1 MQVNPLLTWDRFEAG
16 PTTGRLA
23 SRVGAAPAES
33 WLAGGLALPLLQ
45 LLDTPPDKR
54 AAREELSEE
63 EREKRLRRRDA
74 EVRDQAQAAA
84 TAPRPSDVIVKGER
98 DMLPGSRAARQEELN
113 SHAQEQANESRQG
126 FRQALADAAA
136 RSKADQP
143 QAAPR
148 EAAGCAPGGSAKS
161 NSAPQSSVAPAAD
174 RAGNADAASV
184 TDNAVRPAAAT
195 AVNAPSARLQVVQS
209 SASYLPVTMPAA
221 ETPGGA
227 AAASKLGALAA
238 KASVAGARAVSAAT
252 GQTTGNTGNAAA
264 RLASGPPSVAPVA
277 RAGSVAG
284 GKAPPAGATPEPAP
298 EGSSDANMARIMRLV
313 LARVGKDR
321 SVATLRLDPPELGSV
336 RLRLDLR
343 NDQLSLQIDAQTPAA
358 RRLLSDQLDVL
369 RRSLEAAGIQ
379 LDHVE
384 VRVPAAPEVVR
395 SSTSHLPGNP
405 DTPPQ
410 PDVWAHNQDGR
421 GQQEAGSAGGGPA
434 QGTDAPPMAPA
445 EPVLREVMPE
455 PAAESLVN
463 ILA

>member
-16 PTTGRLA
+16 PTTVRLA
-23 SRVGAAPAES
+23 SRVGEAPAES
-33 WLAGGLALPLLQ
+33 WLAGGLTLPLLQ
-45 LLDTPPDKR
+45 LLDAPPDKR

-63 EREKRLRRRDA
+63 EREKRLRLRDA

-84 TAPRPSDVIVKGER
+84 TAPRPSDAIVKAER

-113 SHAQEQANESRQG
+113 SYAQEQASGGRQG

-136 RSKADQP
+136 RGKADQP

-148 EAAGCAPGGSAKS
+148 EAAGSAPGGSAKS
-161 NSAPQSSVAPAAD
+161 NSAPQSGVAPAAD
-174 RAGNADAASV
+174 RAGNADAALV
-184 TDNAVRPAAAT
+184 TDNAVRPAAPTPA
-195 AVNAPSARLQVVQS
+195 NASEARLP
-209 SASYLPVTMPAA
+209 AAPVGLRAVPAA

-238 KASVAGARAVSAAT
+238 KASVAGARAVGAAT
-252 GQTTGNTGNAAA
+252 GQTAGNTGNAAG
-264 RLASGPPSVAPVA
+264 RLASGPPSAAPMA
-277 RAGSVAG
+277 RIGSVTG
-284 GKAPPAGATPEPAP
+284 GKAARAAATDPQPEAAP

-313 LARVGKDR
+313 LTRVGKDR

-369 RRSLEAAGIQ
+369 RRNLEAAGIQ

-405 DTPPQ
+405 DTSPQ

-445 EPVLREVMPE
+445 EPVIREVMPE